1 MLKLLIALPLAVAM
15 LLMVRS
21 CWKGD
26 TWGLATLGLLCI
38 VWLRV
43 DKNFEGT
50 HVAVFSQDHGLVL
63 ADLVAII
70 AGLAGLVGWLRRRRP
85 PGRTGGSEAELGDR
99 SAVGDRE

>member
-21 CWKGD
+21 CWKRD

-43 DKNFEGT
+43 DKNFEGP